1 MKDRAVG
8 QLLYRQVYDDIR
20 AKIASGEIPIQ
31 QHIPTLPELC
41 ALYNVSEAPIRRALD
56 DLSREGLIVKTRGR
70 GRGTVVIKRPIAAT
84 LRVLL
89 IAGFNLQK
97 SSIETCHEVF
107 DLLAGIEAAA
117 LETGCRVQQVSSNGF
132 DSLPPVGPMTGYL
145 IIGMNREEYQQ
156 GQRLAAIHRV
166 PAVLINPP
174 CAGAAAVRV
183 DIEQGGF
190 LATDAL
196 AQMGHRRIA
205 YIGVTHT
212 EWGQPRFAGYQR
224 ALAGSA
230 LAFDPGLVRET
241 DGVEPGQDWQA
252 LESLLALPDPPTA
265 VFAASD
271 YRALHLLAY
280 CRQNGIAVPQRLSIC
295 GYDDIREVSGVEP
308 ALTTVHHPRQELGR
322 RAVALLTDILLQQ
335 GIKEAVTATPV
346 DLVIQ
351 PTLILRDSCAPPAIA
366 PMRDRR
372 KSISTALS
380 GRKSR
385 AKQTLQTS

>member
-20 AKIASGEIPIQ
+20 AKIVSGELAIQ
-31 QHIPTLPELC
+31 QHLPTLPELC
-41 ALYNVSEAPIRRALD
+41 DLYQVSEAPIRRALD
-56 DLSREGLIVKTRGR
+56 DLSREGLILRTRGR
-70 GRGTVVIKRPIAAT
+70 GKGTTVIKRPVAAT

-132 DSLPPVGPMTGYL
+132 DSLPPADSMTGYL

-156 GQRLAAIHRV
+156 GLRLAAIHRV
-166 PAVLINPP
+166 PAVLVNPP
-174 CAGAAAVRV
+174 SAGGAAVRV

-190 LATDAL
+190 MAADAL
-196 AQMGHRRIA
+196 VQMGHRRIA
-205 YIGVTHT
+205 YVGGTHS
-212 EWGQPRFAGYQR
+212 EWGLPRFAGYQR
-224 ALAGSA
+224 ALAESA
-230 LAFDPGLVRET
+230 LAFDPALVRET
-241 DGVEPGQDWQA
+241 EGVEPGQDWQA

-265 VFAASD
+265 IFTASD
-271 YRALHLLAY
+271 YRALHLMAY
-280 CRQNGIAVPQRLSIC
+280 CRQNGIAVPRQLSIC

-308 ALTTVHHPRQELGR
+308 AVTTIHHPRQELGR
-322 RAVALLTDILLQQ
+322 MAVALLTDILLRQN
-335 GIKEAVTATPV
+335 GKEASNGTLADLVIA

-351 PTLILRDSCAPPAIA
+351 PTLILRDSCAPPSAA
-366 PMRDRR
+366 SLHDRR
-372 KSISTALS
+372 EPLS
-380 GRKSR
+380 GGTFRQKKS
-385 AKQTLQTS
+385 

>member
-20 AKIASGEIPIQ
+20 AKIVSGESPIQ
-31 QHIPTLPELC
+31 QHLPTLPELC
-41 ALYNVSEAPIRRALD
+41 ALYNVSEAPVRRALD
-56 DLSREGLIVKTRGR
+56 DLAREGLIVKTRGR
-70 GRGTVVIKRPIAAT
+70 GRGTVVVKRPVAAI

-132 DSLPPVGPMTGYL
+132 DSLPPAGPMTGYL
-145 IIGMNREEYQQ
+145 IIGMNLEEYQQ
-156 GQRLAAIHRV
+156 GLRLAAIHGV
-166 PAVLINPP
+166 PAVLVNPP
-174 CAGAAAVRV
+174 CAAGAAVRV

-190 LATDAL
+190 LAADAL
-196 AQMGHRRIA
+196 AQMGHQRIA
-205 YIGVTHT
+205 YIGGTHS
-212 EWGQPRFAGYQR
+212 EWGQPRFAGYLR
-224 ALAGSA
+224 ALAGNS
-230 LAFDPGLVRET
+230 LTFDQALVRET

-271 YRALHLLAY
+271 YRALHLMAY
-280 CRQNGIAVPQRLSIC
+280 CRQNGIAVPQQLSIC

-308 ALTTVHHPRQELGR
+308 AVTTVHHPRQELGR
-322 RAVALLTDILLQQ
+322 RAVSLLTDILLQQ
-335 GIKEAVTATPV
+335 DGKTTLEETQC
-346 DLVIQ
+346 DLVVQ
-351 PTLILRDSCAPPAIA
+351 PTLILRDSCAPPAA
-366 PMRDRR
+366 VRDRC
-372 KSISTALS
+372 SPLS
-380 GRKSR
+380 AARPGRKSR
-385 AKQTLQTS
+385 AKQTLQIS